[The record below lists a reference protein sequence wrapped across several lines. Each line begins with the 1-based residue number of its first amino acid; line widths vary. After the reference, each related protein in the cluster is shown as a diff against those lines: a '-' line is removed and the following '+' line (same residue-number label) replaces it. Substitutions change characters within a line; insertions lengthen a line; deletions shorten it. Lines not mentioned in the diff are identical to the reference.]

1 MRQSQRE
8 RDEALVKEHTLE
20 KRVRDLEAEAEKNA
34 LSKEEKSRHVKL
46 MEVHKLLMTLLQ
58 ILEKTRNILS
68 TFFTLKVFFKG
79 KILISHNFV

>member
-8 RDEALVKEHTLE
+8 RDEALVKENTLE

-46 MEVHKLLMTLLQ
+46 MEVHKLLMTALLHYCKRPEISFQ
-58 ILEKTRNILS
+58 HFLFK
-68 TFFTLKVFFKG
+68 FF
-79 KILISHNFV
+79 